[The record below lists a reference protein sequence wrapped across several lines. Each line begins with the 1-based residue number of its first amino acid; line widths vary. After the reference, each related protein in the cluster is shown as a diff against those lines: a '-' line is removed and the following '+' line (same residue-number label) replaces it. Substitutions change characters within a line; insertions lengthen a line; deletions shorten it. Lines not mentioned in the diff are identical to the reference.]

1 MRSHRALLAMA
12 LILVMSA
19 AVPGAAEKTQPIE
32 KLTAFAANMQSGR
45 AGVIDIAIERWST
58 EAERDSLLEALQE
71 GGDQALLKTLE
82 RIRPPVGYMKLP
94 NTIGWDMY
102 FARQTPTDD
111 GGRRIVLATNRRVNM
126 REAFNN
132 QRSMQYQFTLIE
144 IRLDQNGK
152 GEGKMV
158 TAAKV
163 SWDAKAKKVEVENYT
178 ALPVDLV
185 NVKSNKKP

>member
-1 MRSHRALLAMA
+1 MRLHRVLWVTPLALAAAAGFLA
-12 LILVMSA
+12 
-19 AVPGAAEKTQPIE
+19 GEEKLKPIE

-45 AGVIDIAIERWST
+45 AGVIDITIERWST
-58 EAERDSLLEALQE
+58 EDERDALLAALQE
-71 GGDQALLKTLE
+71 GGEEALLKNLE

-144 IRLDQNGK
+144 IHLDKNGK

-163 SWDAKAKKVEVENYT
+163 SWDARAKKVEVENYT

-185 NVKSNKKP
+185 NVKTNKKP

>member
-1 MRSHRALLAMA
+1 MRLHRVLGVTLLA
-12 LILVMSA
+12 LA
-19 AVPGAAEKTQPIE
+19 AAAGFLAGEEKPKPIE

-45 AGVIDIAIERWST
+45 AGVIDITIERWST
-58 EAERDSLLEALQE
+58 EDERDALLAALQE
-71 GGDQALLKTLE
+71 GGEEALLKNLE

-144 IRLDQNGK
+144 IHLDKNGK

-163 SWDAKAKKVEVENYT
+163 SWDARAKKVEVENYT